1 MKLKTRW
8 VISSAFFLLPF
19 IGLLIAGL
27 YWLWLN
33 HFLFIWLLVT
43 TALSLAGWFFSFRR
57 PASDQGLKRKE
68 TISTANRE
76 IDNDQIWQKI
86 EAISSRVTR
95 DNPAPG
101 DAKFYIETVV
111 EVIQTVAEH
120 YHPEQKEA
128 LLEIRIPYLL
138 AVIEMVA
145 RDLRIGFAENVPA
158 SHIIT
163 LKDVVRG
170 RRLATQGVGLY
181 RLLRLAINRISPIAA
196 MMEEMT
202 TAASS
207 RLYSETYEDIK
218 RSLIDTF
225 IKKVAYYAIELY
237 SGNLVL
243 DKDQLTAHVDRHT
256 RADLT
261 DIKQRE
267 ENLSAEPLRI
277 LVIGQTNAG
286 KSSLIN
292 ALFGI
297 LKAETDV
304 IPTTEG
310 IIPYLL
316 ERPGL
321 ESAIILD
328 SEGYGR
334 KESGK
339 FFAKGLE
346 AAMHCDMILLVISA
360 VNAARDIDQHMLQA
374 INETIRLNPRIKIP
388 PVIAV
393 VTHIDQLR
401 PLREWKPP
409 YNIADPDSLKS
420 NMIRQSIDAIAKDLN
435 INSDQIA
442 AVSLAPGNLYNVEE
456 GLIPTILQQLDHAKG
471 IRYTRCLRD
480 YHQEDYWRRLWKQ
493 SKNAGQFIA
502 KKGFEVFE
510 KKAF

>member
-8 VISSAFFLLPF
+8 LIASAVFLLPF
-19 IGLLIAGL
+19 TGLLIAGL

-33 HFLFIWLLVT
+33 HFLFIWLAAA
-43 TALSLAGWFFSFRR
+43 TALGLGGWFFGFRR
-57 PASDQGLKRKE
+57 PASGQVLKRKE

-86 EAISSRVTR
+86 EAISSRVSHE
-95 DNPAPG
+95 NPDPG
-101 DAKFYIETVV
+101 DAQFYIETVV
-111 EVIQTVAEH
+111 EVIQTVAGH
-120 YHPEQKEA
+120 YYPEQKEA
-128 LLEIRIPYLL
+128 MLEIRIPYLL

-145 RDLRIGFAENVPA
+145 RDLRTGFAENIPA

-163 LKDVVRG
+163 LKDIVRG
-170 RRLATQGVGLY
+170 RRLASQGVELY
-181 RLLRLAINRISPIAA
+181 RLLRVAVNRISPVAA
-196 MMEEMT
+196 MMEEIT
-202 TAASS
+202 NAASS

-218 RSLIDTF
+218 RSLIDAF
-225 IKKVAYYAIELY
+225 IRKVAYYAIELY

-243 DKDQLTAHVDRHT
+243 DRDQLTAHVGRYS

-261 DIKQRE
+261 EIKQRE
-267 ENLSAEPLRI
+267 EILAAEPLRI

-304 IPTTEG
+304 IPVTEG

-321 ESAIILD
+321 GSAIILD
-328 SEGYGR
+328 SEGYGH

-339 FFAKGLE
+339 FFSKGLK
-346 AAMHCDMILLVISA
+346 AALHCDMILLVISA
-360 VNAARDIDQHMLQA
+360 VNAARDIDQQMLHA
-374 INETIRLNPRIKIP
+374 INETISLNPRIKTP
-388 PVIAV
+388 PVIV
-393 VTHIDQLR
+393 VMTHIDQLR
-401 PLREWKPP
+401 PMREWKPP

-420 NMIRQSIDAIAKDLN
+420 DMIRQSIDAIAKDLN
-435 INSDQIA
+435 INIDQIA

-456 GLIPTILQQLDHAKG
+456 GLIPTILQQLDYAKG

-480 YHQEDYWRRLWKQ
+480 YHQEDYWRRLWRQ
-493 SKNAGQFIA
+493 SKNAGRFIA
-502 KKGFEVFE
+502 KKGFEAFE

>member
-8 VISSAFFLLPF
+8 IITITVFLLPF
-19 IGLLIAGL
+19 ISLLIAGL

-43 TALSLAGWFFSFRR
+43 ATLGLAGWFFSFRR
-57 PASDQGLKRKE
+57 PVSDKGLKHR
-68 TISTANRE
+68 
-76 IDNDQIWQKI
+76 
-86 EAISSRVTR
+86 EAISIADRKIDNVQAWKKIKAISLRITH
-95 DNPAPG
+95 DNPDIG
-101 DAKFYIETVV
+101 DVRFYIETV
-111 EVIQTVAEH
+111 EEIIRTVTEY

-128 LLEIRIPYLL
+128 ILEIRIPYLL
-138 AVIEMVA
+138 AIIELVA

-163 LKDVVRG
+163 LKDIVRG
-170 RRLATQGVGLY
+170 RRLATQGVGIY
-181 RLLRLAINRISPIAA
+181 RLLRLVVNISPVAE
-196 MMEEMT
+196 MMEEMA
-202 TAASS
+202 TAAGS
-207 RLYSETYEDIK
+207 RLYSESYEDIK
-218 RSLIDTF
+218 RSLIDAF

-243 DKDQLTAHVDRHT
+243 DKDQLTAHVDRRT

-261 DIKQRE
+261 DIKKRE
-267 ENLSAEPLRI
+267 KNQSAEPLRI

-297 LKAETDV
+297 LKAETGV

-310 IIPYLL
+310 VIPYLL

-328 SEGYGR
+328 CEGYGH

-346 AAMHCDMILLVISA
+346 AAMHCDIILLVISA
-360 VNAARDIDQHMLQA
+360 VNAARDIDQKILQE
-374 INETIRLNPRIKIP
+374 INETISVNPRNKIP
-388 PVIAV
+388 PLIV
-393 VTHIDQLR
+393 VMTYIDQLR

-420 NMIRQSIDAIAKDLN
+420 DMIRQAIEAIAKDLK

-442 AVSLAPGNLYNVEE
+442 AVSLAPGNIYNVEE
-456 GLIPTILQQLDHAKG
+456 GLIPTILQQLDHSKG

-480 YHQEDYWRRLWKQ
+480 YHQEDYWRRLWTQ

-510 KKAF
+510 KKSF

>member
-8 VISSAFFLLPF
+8 IITNAVFFLPF
-19 IGLLIAGL
+19 ISLLIAGL
-27 YWLWLN
+27 YWLWLS
-33 HFLFIWLLVT
+33 HFLIVWLIAT
-43 TALSLAGWFFSFRR
+43 TTLGLAGWFFSFRR
-57 PASDQGLKRKE
+57 PVSDQGIKPTE
-68 TISTANRE
+68 AISTADLKNV
-76 IDNDQIWQKI
+76 NDQAWKKI
-86 EAISSRVTR
+86 AEISSRAIR
-95 DNPAPG
+95 SKPDLG
-101 DAKFYIETVV
+101 DGQFYIETVV
-111 EVIQTVAEH
+111 EVIQTVAEY

-128 LLEIRIPYLL
+128 ILEIRIPYLL

-163 LKDVVRG
+163 LKDIVRG
-170 RRLATQGVGLY
+170 GHLASQGLGLY
-181 RLLRLAINRISPIAA
+181 RLLRLVVNPIAA
-196 MMEEMT
+196 MMEEMAI
-202 TAASS
+202 AAGTRSYP
-207 RLYSETYEDIK
+207 RTYGDI
-218 RSLIDTF
+218 RCILIDAF

-243 DKDQLTAHVDRHT
+243 DKDQLSAHIERST

-261 DIKQRE
+261 DIEQRE
-267 ENLSAEPLRI
+267 ASLSAEPLRI

-310 IIPYLL
+310 VIPYLL

-328 SEGYGR
+328 CEGYGH

-339 FFAKGLE
+339 FFSKGRE
-346 AAMHCDMILLVISA
+346 AAMRCDMILLVISA
-360 VNAARDIDQHMLQA
+360 INAARDIDQHMLQA
-374 INETIRLNPRIKIP
+374 INETISLNPRNKIP
-388 PVIAV
+388 PVIV
-393 VTHIDQLR
+393 VMTHIDQLR

-409 YNIADPDSLKS
+409 YNITDPDSLKS
-420 NMIRQSIDAIAKDLN
+420 NMIRLAIDAIAKDLK

-442 AVSLAPGNLYNVEE
+442 AVSLAPGNHYNVEE

-480 YHQEDYWRRLWKQ
+480 YHQEDYWRRLWTQ
-493 SKNAGQFIA
+493 SKNAGRFIA

>member
-8 VISSAFFLLPF
+8 LIASAVFLLPF
-19 IGLLIAGL
+19 VGLLIAGL

-33 HFLFIWLLVT
+33 HFLFIWLAAA
-43 TALSLAGWFFSFRR
+43 TALGLAGWFFGFRR
-57 PASDQGLKRKE
+57 PVSGQGLKRKE

-76 IDNDQIWQKI
+76 IENDLIWQKI
-86 EAISSRVTR
+86 EAISSRVSHE
-95 DNPAPG
+95 NPDPG
-101 DAKFYIETVV
+101 DAQFYIETVV
-111 EVIQTVAEH
+111 EVIQTVAGH
-120 YHPEQKEA
+120 YYPEQKEA
-128 LLEIRIPYLL
+128 MLEIRIPYLL

-145 RDLRIGFAENVPA
+145 RDLRIGFAENIPA

-163 LKDVVRG
+163 LKDIIRG
-170 RRLATQGVGLY
+170 RRLATQGVELY
-181 RLLRLAINRISPIAA
+181 RLLRVAINRISPVAA

-202 TAASS
+202 STASS

-218 RSLIDTF
+218 RSLTDAF
-225 IKKVAYYAIELY
+225 IRKVAYYAIELY

-243 DKDQLTAHVDRHT
+243 DRDQLNAHVDRHS

-261 DIKQRE
+261 EIKQRE
-267 ENLSAEPLRI
+267 ETLAAEPLRI

-304 IPTTEG
+304 IPATEG

-321 ESAIILD
+321 GSAIIID
-328 SEGYGR
+328 SEGYGH

-339 FFAKGLE
+339 FFSKGLE
-346 AAMHCDMILLVISA
+346 AALHCDMILLVISA
-360 VNAARDIDQHMLQA
+360 VNAARDIDQLMLHA
-374 INETIRLNPRIKIP
+374 INETVSLNPRIKIP
-388 PVIAV
+388 PVIV
-393 VTHIDQLR
+393 VMTHIDQLR
-401 PLREWKPP
+401 PMREWKPP

-420 NMIRQSIDAIAKDLN
+420 DMIRQSIDAIAKDLN

-442 AVSLAPGNLYNVEE
+442 AVCLAPGNLYNVEE
-456 GLIPTILQQLDHAKG
+456 GLIPTILQQLDHAKA

-480 YHQEDYWRRLWKQ
+480 YHQEDYWRRLWRQ
-493 SKNAGQFIA
+493 SKNAGRFIA
-502 KKGFEVFE
+502 KKGFEAFE

>member
-1 MKLKTRW
+1 M
-8 VISSAFFLLPF
+8 
-19 IGLLIAGL
+19 
-27 YWLWLN
+27 
-33 HFLFIWLLVT
+33 
-43 TALSLAGWFFSFRR
+43 
-57 PASDQGLKRKE
+57 
-68 TISTANRE
+68 
-76 IDNDQIWQKI
+76 
-86 EAISSRVTR
+86 
-95 DNPAPG
+95 G
-101 DAKFYIETVV
+101 DARFYLETVL
-111 EVIQTVAEH
+111 EIIQTVAEH

-128 LLEIRIPYLL
+128 ILEIRIPYLL

-145 RDLRIGFAENVPA
+145 KDLRIGFAENVPA

-163 LKDVVRG
+163 LKDIVRA
-170 RRLATQGVGLY
+170 RRLATQGVGFY
-181 RLLRLAINRISPIAA
+181 RLLRLVVNINPIAE
-196 MMEEMT
+196 MMEEM
-202 TAASS
+202 AAAAGSQ
-207 RLYSETYEDIK
+207 LYSETYEDIK
-218 RSLIDTF
+218 RSLIDAF

-243 DKDQLTAHVDRHT
+243 DKDQLTAHVDRRT
-256 RADLT
+256 RADLM

-267 ENLSAEPLRI
+267 ETLSAEPLRI

-310 IIPYLL
+310 VIPYLL

-328 SEGYGR
+328 CEGYGH
-334 KESGK
+334 KERGK
-339 FFAKGLE
+339 LFSKGLE
-346 AAMHCDMILLVISA
+346 AAMRCDMILLVISA
-360 VNAARDIDQHMLQA
+360 VNAARDIDQQMLKV
-374 INETIRLNPRIKIP
+374 INESISLNPRNKIP
-388 PVIAV
+388 PLIV
-393 VTHIDQLR
+393 VMTHIDQLR
-401 PLREWKPP
+401 PLREWEPP

-420 NMIRQSIDAIAKDLN
+420 NMIRQAIDAIAKDLK

-442 AVSLAPGNLYNVEE
+442 AVSLAPGNIYNVEQ

-510 KKAF
+510 KKARIRHHL

>member
-8 VISSAFFLLPF
+8 VITSAVFLLPF
-19 IGLLIAGL
+19 ISLLIAGL

-33 HFLFIWLLVT
+33 HFLFIWLIVAATLG
-43 TALSLAGWFFSFRR
+43 LAGWFFSFRR
-57 PASDQGLKRKE
+57 PVSDKELKHAE
-68 TISTANRE
+68 AISTTDRE
-76 IDNDQIWQKI
+76 IANDQAWKKI
-86 EAISSRVTR
+86 AAISSRITN
-95 DNPAPG
+95 DNPDLG
-101 DAKFYIETVV
+101 DVKFYIETIID
-111 EVIQTVAEH
+111 VIQTVAEH

-128 LLEIRIPYLL
+128 ILEIRIPYLL

-163 LKDVVRG
+163 LQDIVRG
-170 RRLATQGVGLY
+170 HRLAIQGIELY
-181 RLLRLAINRISPIAA
+181 RLLRLVVNRTSPIAA
-196 MMEEMT
+196 MMEEMA
-202 TAASS
+202 TATGSQ
-207 RLYSETYEDIK
+207 LYSETYVDIK
-218 RSLIDTF
+218 CSLIDAF
-225 IKKVAYYAIELY
+225 IKKVAYYTIELY

-243 DKDQLTAHVDRHT
+243 DNNQLTAHVDRRT
-256 RADLT
+256 RADLI

-267 ENLSAEPLRI
+267 ETVSAEPLRI

-310 IIPYLL
+310 VIPYLL

-328 SEGYGR
+328 CEGYGH
-334 KESGK
+334 KENGK
-339 FFAKGLE
+339 FFSKGLE
-346 AAMHCDMILLVISA
+346 AAMRCDMILLVISA
-360 VNAARDIDQHMLQA
+360 VNAARKIDQHMLQA
-374 INETIRLNPRIKIP
+374 INERISLNPRKKMP
-388 PVIAV
+388 PLVVVI
-393 VTHIDQLR
+393 THIDQLR

-420 NMIRQSIDAIAKDLN
+420 NMIRQAIDAIATDLKISGN
-435 INSDQIA
+435 QIA

-456 GLIPTILQQLDHAKG
+456 GLIPTILQQLDYAKG

-480 YHQEDYWRRLWKQ
+480 YHQEDYWRKLWTQ
-493 SKNAGQFIA
+493 SKNAGRFIA
-502 KKGFEVFE
+502 KKGFEAFE
-510 KKAF
+510 KKVF

>member
-1 MKLKTRW
+1 
-8 VISSAFFLLPF
+8 
-19 IGLLIAGL
+19 L

-33 HFLFIWLLVT
+33 HFLYIWLIAT
-43 TALSLAGWFFSFRR
+43 TTLGLAWWFFSFRR
-57 PASDQGLKRKE
+57 PGPVSGKGLKHTE
-68 TISTANRE
+68 GISTADRE
-76 IDNDQIWQKI
+76 IDNDQVWKKI
-86 EAISSRVTR
+86 KVISSKITH
-95 DNPAPG
+95 DNPDIG
-101 DAKFYIETVV
+101 DVRFYIETV
-111 EVIQTVAEH
+111 EEIIRTVAEH

-128 LLEIRIPYLL
+128 ILEIRIPYLL
-138 AVIEMVA
+138 AVIELVA

-163 LKDVVRG
+163 LRDIVRG
-170 RRLATQGVGLY
+170 RRLATQGIGIY
-181 RLLRLAINRISPIAA
+181 RLLRLVVNIGPVAEIA
-196 MMEEMT
+196 
-202 TAASS
+202 TAAGSQ
-207 RLYSETYEDIK
+207 LYSESYEDIK
-218 RSLIDTF
+218 HSLIDDF

-243 DKDQLTAHVDRHT
+243 DKDQLTAHVDRRT

-267 ENLSAEPLRI
+267 EKKSAEPFRI

-297 LKAETDV
+297 LKAETGV

-310 IIPYLL
+310 VIPYLL

-328 SEGYGR
+328 CEGYGH

-339 FFAKGLE
+339 LFSKGLE
-346 AAMHCDMILLVISA
+346 AAMRCDMILLVISA
-360 VNAARDIDQHMLQA
+360 VNAARDNDQKMLQE
-374 INETIRLNPRIKIP
+374 INETISVNPRNKIP
-388 PVIAV
+388 PVIV
-393 VTHIDQLR
+393 VMTHIDQLR

-420 NMIRQSIDAIAKDLN
+420 DMIRQAIDAIAKDLK

-510 KKAF
+510 KKYFSTSNQALSSVDVDS